1 MKLDNA
7 LKIWA
12 QAQDY
17 PRSGQQW
24 GRWPE
29 ERTAEAVLRAREAQA
44 DGWTRD
50 RPLSDQEQ
58 AAKTT
63 ANLEG
68 QKALFSALDAKSL
81 KVAAAKAALESATK
95 AWKADRSN
103 KRLFAIM
110 KAAERAE
117 HAAIWSGV

>member
-1 MKLDNA
+1 MNIDKA
-7 LKIWA
+7 LKVWA

-29 ERTAEAVLRAREAQA
+29 ERTAEAILKSREDQN

-58 AAKTT
+58 AAKTA
-63 ANLEG
+63 ANIES
-68 QKALFSALDAKSL
+68 QKALFAALDRKAER
-81 KVAAAKAALESATK
+81 VAAAKAALAAATA

-117 HAAIWSGV
+117 YAAIWAGV